1 MAFHVRLASGALV
14 LTTALVLP
22 ACSNDDP
29 STAASATE
37 AATDGTT
44 AGGTGAS
51 GTATATQ
58 GGTSPTSASGS
69 GTSASGSGSGSTSG
83 SSTAGATSD
92 SDATG
97 STSAASTTGAASTAT
112 TSSTSGSATTDDAS
126 TSTTAATT
134 DASTTG
140 STTAGSTTT
149 DTTTGGSTG
158 IEIVGSE
165 SVYDTNGR
173 DVMVPRPAGS
183 APGDLLVLFLHRTDS
198 YLPLTVDGWTRVAE
212 CYKRDNGY
220 DCSTFA
226 DCTVWASNPN
236 FCETFGGNDGARGQ
250 DLAQAAFVREVQAN
264 EPAAYEFDL
273 NLDPAGSGPPGWAII
288 VALRGADTVDPV
300 RDWDHRGCDQ
310 SPDSVFP
317 SVEGD
322 VGDLLLLSQSFDDT
336 VPENLFL
343 PPDGM
348 QSLGYTSQSDEAG
361 FLFGAMLDAAG
372 PTGERQTNGPG
383 ASNCKDALVSL
394 TIQPR

>member
-1 MAFHVRLASGALV
+1 MAAARHVPSCPAL
-14 LTTALVLP
+14 LIAGLLLP
-22 ACSNDDP
+22 ACASDDP
-29 STAASATE
+29 GSGASATD
-37 AATDGTT
+37 AATDGSS
-44 AGGTGAS
+44 AGGTV
-51 GTATATQ
+51 TQ
-58 GGTSPTSASGS
+58 GGTSSTSVSGS
-69 GTSASGSGSGSTSG
+69 GTAGSGSGSGSTSG
-83 SSTAGATSD
+83 STTASPTSD
-92 SDATG
+92 SDATSAS
-97 STSAASTTGAASTAT
+97 STAATTGAASTVTTAGS
-112 TSSTSGSATTDDAS
+112 TSSSATTDETS

-134 DASTTG
+134 DDA
-140 STTAGSTTT
+140 TAGSTTDDST
-149 DTTTGGSTG
+149 TAATTTGGSTG

-212 CYKRDNGY
+212 CYKRDNGF

-236 FCETFGGNDGARGQ
+236 FCETFGGNNGARGH

-322 VGDLLLLSQSFDDT
+322 IGDLLLLSQSFDDT

-361 FLFGAMLDAAG
+361 FLFGAILDAAG